1 MKQKCCLKSK
11 SVDNEHIEHTNREKI
26 MTNKTEVNVEQA
38 VEVVVTKAERALE
51 IYNEEFAKGVDKLRA
66 RVIKRFIE
74 ELGMGKPGSSTYFQ
88 NCKKKAVG
96 EKVKHYYKR
105 VGDKKSNE
113 TVDNSSDDVP
123 ESFEVKLLDGTVK
136 VFLNQQECDLF
147 IESNPSIVD
156 PDQTVEET
164 EEQAA

>member
-1 MKQKCCLKSK
+1 M
-11 SVDNEHIEHTNREKI
+11 
-26 MTNKTEVNVEQA
+26 KTESNVVVEEV
-38 VEVVVTKAERALE
+38 VEVVVTKAEKALI

-66 RVIKRFIE
+66 RVIERFIK
-74 ELGMGKPGSSTYFQ
+74 ELDMGKPGSSTYFQ

-105 VGDKKSNE
+105 VGEKNTSS

-136 VFLNQQECDLF
+136 VFLNQLECDLF

-156 PDQTVEET
+156 PDQSVEEEVQ
-164 EEQAA
+164 EEA

>member
-1 MKQKCCLKSK
+1 M
-11 SVDNEHIEHTNREKI
+11 
-26 MTNKTEVNVEQA
+26 KTESNVAVVEV

-51 IYNEEFAKGVDKLRA
+51 IYKEELAKGVDKLRA
-66 RVIKRFIE
+66 RVIDRFVK
-74 ELGMGKPGSSTYFQ
+74 ELDMGKPGSSTYFQ

-105 VGDKKSNE
+105 VGDKKTNE
-113 TVDNSSDDVP
+113 TVDDSSDVVP

-136 VFLNQQECDLF
+136 VFMNQLECDLF

-156 PDQTVEET
+156 PDQSVEEEQ
-164 EEQAA
+164 EEA

>member
-1 MKQKCCLKSK
+1 M
-11 SVDNEHIEHTNREKI
+11 
-26 MTNKTEVNVEQA
+26 KTESNVAVVEV

-51 IYNEEFAKGVDKLRA
+51 IYKEELEKGVDKLRA
-66 RVIKRFIE
+66 RVIERFVK
-74 ELGMGKPGSSTYFQ
+74 ELDMGKPGSSTYFQ

-105 VGDKKSNE
+105 VGEKNSSS
-113 TVDNSSDDVP
+113 TVDDSSDIIP

-136 VFLNQQECDLF
+136 VFMSQQECDLF

-156 PDQTVEET
+156 PDQSVEEEQ
-164 EEQAA
+164 EEA